1 MNATRPL
8 QGGTKGCEERNGTD
22 RTGPDRTPPGLPGPA
37 PTEHSRQDVGAEE
50 VPVLPEAVVGIH
62 VRRWL

>member
-8 QGGTKGCEERNGTD
+8 EGGTKGCEERN
-22 RTGPDRTPPGLPGPA
+22 GPDRTPPGLPGPA